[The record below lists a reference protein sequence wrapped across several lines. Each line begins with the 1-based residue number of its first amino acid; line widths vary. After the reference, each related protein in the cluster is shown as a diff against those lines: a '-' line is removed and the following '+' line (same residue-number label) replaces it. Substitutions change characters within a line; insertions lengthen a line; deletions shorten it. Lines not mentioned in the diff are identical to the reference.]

1 MNTRE
6 MLESEIQ
13 RNIKELAKH
22 TPGSKEHKDAVASLD
37 RLYKIHID
45 DLEKERTFMAKC
57 DENVLLEKD
66 ILVKEAQLK
75 VDRRNTW
82 IKMAVDTAGVVIPV
96 VFYGIWMGRGFKF
109 EETGTFTSTT
119 FRGLIS
125 KFKIGK

>member
-13 RNIKELAKH
+13 RNIDELNRH
-22 TPGSKEHKDAVASLD
+22 TPGSKEHKDAVDALD
-37 RLYKIHID
+37 RLYKLHID
-45 DLEKERTFMAKC
+45 DIDKERAFMAKC
-57 DENVLLEKD
+57 DENTLLEKD

-82 IKMAVDTAGVVIPV
+82 IKMAVDAAGVIVPV